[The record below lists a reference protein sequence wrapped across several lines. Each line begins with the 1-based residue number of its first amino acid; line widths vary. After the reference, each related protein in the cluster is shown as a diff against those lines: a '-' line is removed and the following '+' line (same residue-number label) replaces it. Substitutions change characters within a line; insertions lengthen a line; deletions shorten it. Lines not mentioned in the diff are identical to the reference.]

1 MRIKDYYKN
10 NLTNEPTFT
19 YYDYLKYKH
28 LVMQQ
33 YYIMSKALLMERTK
47 DNEQIADYIEKIR

>member
-1 MRIKDYYKN
+1 MKDYYKN

-28 LVMQQ
+28 LVMQ
-33 YYIMSKALLMERTK
+33 
-47 DNEQIADYIEKIR
+47 

>member
-10 NLTNEPTFT
+10 NLTNELTFT

-33 YYIMSKALLMERTK
+33 YYIMSKALLMERAK

>member
-19 YYDYLKYKH
+19 YYDYLKYK
-28 LVMQQ
+28 LFEKVQ
-33 YYIMSKALLMERTK
+33 KAKNTTLH
-47 DNEQIADYIEKIR
+47 EQKIKIANWNNR

>member
-19 YYDYLKYKH
+19 YYKH

-33 YYIMSKALLMERTK
+33 YYIMSKALLMERAK